1 MRITI
6 SGPPGSGKT
15 TLCGMLSETLGL
27 RAVVF
32 GQVFRQMAAEKGMTL
47 GEFGALAE
55 KDPSIDAGID
65 ERIVET
71 ARANPDII
79 LESRL
84 SAYMLTRNGI
94 PAFRIYLDAS
104 PEVRMS
110 RIGVREDKDMGT
122 AVQETIDRQKSEATR
137 YMKYYNIDIGDKSV
151 YDLILDT
158 AEYTPEQELGI
169 ILDAIRAREG
179 ARDMLVKDAKAIP
192 DKWGKRPS
200 DRTIGELLEAGVI
213 ALDKP
218 RGPTSHQATAWA
230 RSALHCEKIGHGGTL
245 DPYVSGILPICT
257 GKAVRLTDVVLSSDK
272 EYVCL
277 MRLHADRPE
286 AEIRRVMSKF
296 VGRIYQLPPVRSAV
310 KRQLR
315 IRNVKELEVLDIK
328 GRDVLFRI
336 SCDAG
341 TYVRTLCTD
350 IGDLLLCGASMTE
363 LRRTRS
369 GRMTEDGAATLQDL
383 TDAYIFWQQDG
394 HGEWLRSIIRPME
407 VLVDP
412 LPKVIAKATAV
423 DALCHGA
430 DLSVKGVHMLDP
442 EIRKN
447 ALVAVMTARGELVA
461 LGKMMLSSEK
471 LMAADLG
478 IAVHIT
484 RVLMEPGHYPRMWK
498 YSTDLADVPKQ

>member
-15 TLCGMLSETLGL
+15 TLCGMLSEALGL
-27 RAVVF
+27 KAVVF
-32 GQVFRQMAAEKGMTL
+32 GQVFRQLAAEKGMTL
-47 GEFGALAE
+47 GELGALAE

-65 ERIVET
+65 QRIVDT

-84 SAYMLTRNGI
+84 SAYMLTRHGI
-94 PAFRIYLDAS
+94 PAFRICLEAS

-110 RIGVREDKDMGT
+110 RIGVREGKDMET
-122 AVQETIDRQKSEATR
+122 AVRETEERQKSEAAR
-137 YMKYYNIDIGDKSV
+137 YKKYYGIDITDKSV
-151 YDLILDT
+151 YDLVLDT
-158 AEYTPEQELGI
+158 ANYTPEEELKI
-169 ILDAIRAREG
+169 ILDAIKAREG
-179 ARDMLVKDAKAIP
+179 ARKMLVKDPKAIP

-200 DRTIGELLEAGVI
+200 DRTVGELLEAGVI

-218 RGPTSHQATAWA
+218 RGPTSHQATAWVKG
-230 RSALHCEKIGHGGTL
+230 ALHTDKVGHGGTL
-245 DPYVSGILPICT
+245 DPYVSGVLPICT
-257 GKAVRLTDVVLSSDK
+257 GKAVRLTDIVLSSDK

-277 MRLHADRPE
+277 MRLHADRSE
-286 AEIRRVMSKF
+286 EQIRKAMSIFQGK
-296 VGRIYQLPPVRSAV
+296 VYQLPPVRSAV

-315 IRNVKELEVLDIK
+315 IRTIKELEVLEID

-350 IGDLLLCGASMTE
+350 IGDVLLCGASMTE

-369 GRMTEDGAATLQDL
+369 GKMLEKDAVTLQDL

-394 HGEWLRSIIRPME
+394 RGEWLRSMIKPME
-407 VLVDP
+407 ALVDP

-423 DALCHGA
+423 DAVCHGA
-430 DLSVKGVHMLDP
+430 DLSVKGVHMLD
-442 EIRKN
+442 EGIRKN

-461 LGKMMLSSEK
+461 IGKMMMSSDR
-471 LMAADLG
+471 LMAADSG
-478 IAVHIT
+478 VAVRT
-484 RVLMEPGHYPRMWK
+484 ERVLMEPGHYPRMWK
-498 YSTDLADVPKQ
+498 YSTDLDELKEQ